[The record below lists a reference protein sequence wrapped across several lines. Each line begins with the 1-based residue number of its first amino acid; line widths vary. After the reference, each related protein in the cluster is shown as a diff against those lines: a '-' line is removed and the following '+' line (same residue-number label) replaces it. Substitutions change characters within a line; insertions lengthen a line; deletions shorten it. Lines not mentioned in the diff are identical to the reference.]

1 MVPHYEKLTDWLK
14 EQALDAALIS
24 KRENIRYFSGF
35 AGTAGVLAVTATMR
49 KIFVDFRYMEQA
61 RQMAPDFQVVRATA
75 SPLATAV
82 EWLKDSA
89 VDRIG
94 FEEEC
99 LTVADY
105 RQLTARIAAEQW
117 VPIRLDGLRA
127 VKDPA
132 ELEKITVAAAI
143 ADEALTEILPLIRP
157 GETEET
163 VAAALEYAMRR
174 RGSSRPAF
182 STIVASGSRAALP
195 HGLASAKEI
204 AAGDFVVIDFGAV
217 YQGYHSDI
225 TRTFCVGK
233 ATERQRE
240 IYALVLQAQLAGLAA
255 IKAGASCIGVDRT
268 ARRLI
273 EAAGLGE
280 YFGHGLG
287 HGVGLEIH
295 ERPRLAPSA
304 GEEHLA
310 AGMTVTVEPGVY
322 LPDWG
327 GVRIED
333 LVVVTEDG
341 CKIISQMDKALLELG

>member
-1 MVPHYEKLTDWLK
+1 MIKRKSKSGAFFTKKRKCSTVVVPHYEKLTDWLK

-89 VDRIG
+89 ADRIG

-105 RQLTARIAAEQW
+105 RQLTARIAAEKW

-157 GETEET
+157 GETAET
-163 VAAALEYAMRR
+163 VA
-174 RGSSRPAF
+174 
-182 STIVASGSRAALP
+182 
-195 HGLASAKEI
+195 
-204 AAGDFVVIDFGAV
+204 
-217 YQGYHSDI
+217 
-225 TRTFCVGK
+225 
-233 ATERQRE
+233 
-240 IYALVLQAQLAGLAA
+240 
-255 IKAGASCIGVDRT
+255 
-268 ARRLI
+268 
-273 EAAGLGE
+273 
-280 YFGHGLG
+280 
-287 HGVGLEIH
+287 
-295 ERPRLAPSA
+295 
-304 GEEHLA
+304 
-310 AGMTVTVEPGVY
+310 
-322 LPDWG
+322 
-327 GVRIED
+327 
-333 LVVVTEDG
+333 
-341 CKIISQMDKALLELG
+341 